1 MDYQSIATFIMEMAG
16 TVAFAASGAMVGVE
30 RNMDIFGV
38 SVLGVATAVGGGM
51 IRDIVLGEQNE
62 ELYEPTNNAEIA
74 FAFREAGEVS
84 GT

>member
-1 MDYQSIATFIMEMAG
+1 MLSKFIAAG
-16 TVAFAASGAMVGVE
+16 DKLELQA
-30 RNMDIFGV
+30 V
-38 SVLGVATAVGGGM
+38 S
-51 IRDIVLGEQNE
+51 RSLGEQNE